1 MGKSHMKQNAI
12 GILQILII
20 FGCIMAIIGLT
31 RSVIELRG
39 RSNMAEERQSE
50 LDKVK
55 KENAELKKRYEE
67 VQTPEFVEREIR
79 ERLGLV
85 KEGETLVLVDKNR
98 SPQSEQPVSNFDP
111 QLPNWK
117 QWMKLFF

>member
-1 MGKSHMKQNAI
+1 MRKSHMKQNAM

-20 FGCIMAIIGLT
+20 FGCIMAVIGLT
-31 RSVIELRG
+31 RSIIELRG
-39 RSNMAEERQSE
+39 RSNMAEERQGE

-55 KENAELKKRYEE
+55 KENEELKKRYEE

-85 KEGETLVLVDKNR
+85 KEGETLVLVDKNQ
-98 SPQSEQPVSNFDP
+98 SPRSEQPVSNSDP

-117 QWMKLFF
+117 LWTKLFF